1 MLTSPGDE
9 FRFQYGVFKIVYGVP
24 AFDELDE
31 HLHRYATHFESWLE
45 YAGKARL
52 EKVQHIRVG
61 EARYCRMG
69 FFGCQ
74 FVVRTEASH
83 AQSVA
88 RHKNGIRLLVE
99 VAEIAYRI
107 FDLLLYAP
115 PVVYVAYERT
125 IAGQSHAEGKS

>member
-31 HLHRYATHFESWLE
+31 HLHRYATHFESWLA

-88 RHKNGIRLLVE
+88 RHKNGIRLPVE
-99 VAEIAYRI
+99 VEEIAYRI

-115 PVVYVAYERT
+115 AVVAVADERL
-125 IAGQSHAEGKS
+125 IQFDAVAS